1 MTSHHGYAIG
11 IDPRAGSG
19 RTSVMTNRARTASI
33 IAAGAL
39 LLAVPACGSSGDDG
53 GSSATTTT
61 AKPQDSGAASA
72 ASTGTKI
79 VIKDFDFTPKT
90 LEAKAGAITV
100 ENEDGTNH
108 SVTADDGAFDTG
120 RFDSGTKQLDV
131 TKPGT
136 YTYHCAVHPFM
147 TGKLV
152 VTAK

>member
-1 MTSHHGYAIG
+1 MT
-11 IDPRAGSG
+11 
-19 RTSVMTNRARTASI
+19 TRARTASI

-39 LLAVPACGSSGDDG
+39 VLAVPACGSSGDDG
-53 GSSATTTT
+53 GSPATTTTT
-61 AKPQDSGAASA
+61 AKPKDTGDASA
-72 ASTGTKI
+72 PSTGTKI
-79 VIKDFDFTPKT
+79 VIKDFDFAPKT
-90 LEAKAGAITV
+90 LEAKAGSVTV

-147 TGKLV
+147 TGTLV

>member
-1 MTSHHGYAIG
+1 MT
-11 IDPRAGSG
+11 
-19 RTSVMTNRARTASI
+19 TRARTASI

-39 LLAVPACGSSGDDG
+39 FLVVPACGSSGDDG

-61 AKPQDSGAASA
+61 TAKPKDTGDAGSA
-72 ASTGTKI
+72 ASTGAKI

-90 LEAKAGAITV
+90 LEAKAGSVTV
-100 ENEDGTNH
+100 ENEDGTDH

-120 RFDSGTKQLDV
+120 KFDSGTKQLDV

-136 YTYHCAVHPFM
+136 YSYHCAVHSFM
-147 TGKLV
+147 TGTLV

>member
-1 MTSHHGYAIG
+1 M
-11 IDPRAGSG
+11 P
-19 RTSVMTNRARTASI
+19 VMTTRARTASI

-39 LLAVPACGSSGDDG
+39 LLAVPACGSSDDDG
-53 GSSATTTT
+53 GSPAPTTTT
-61 AKPQDSGAASA
+61 ASPKDTGNVESA

-90 LEAKAGAITV
+90 LEAKAGSVTV
-100 ENEDGTNH
+100 QNEDGTNH

-131 TKPGT
+131 TEPGT